1 MSHTLTKITAIL
13 ALLLFTGPAV
23 NATERLE
30 AELRETVS
38 DLAAF
43 GSRVTGY
50 PGADQAADYLKTRL
64 ADLGV
69 TEFHEQHF
77 HQPIPID
84 EGFTLSTEGETIRVY
99 GVWPNLVRTPTTPP
113 NGITGRL
120 AYGGRG
126 SLADLEGVPVE
137 GRIVAMEY
145 ESGPDWV
152 KAFHLGAEA
161 VVFLGSGHVHRR
173 EAAHKFL
180 DVPAD
185 LPRYFVDGA
194 DADRIRDLAKAEPS
208 ATIEGRMTWH
218 NAVGRN
224 VIGIIPGTD
233 PGLANEA
240 VYVSAFYDAMSPV
253 PAIAPGAEQAG
264 SAAVLIHTLERL
276 RRQDRARTIIVV
288 LTAGYFQQVAGAR
301 YLIPVIQASDERTEP
316 EERLPFSEDDQ
327 KLVDVLSPYTTRLFV
342 SINTTSGSDKLSV
355 VGKPKFPYRVDLKF
369 PPIGPPVLDMITTYE
384 DSIFGGEIVVGHSL
398 KTDYTRA
405 NLGSS
410 SESVPLDAAV
420 GALAGMPT
428 LGLGPSAYSRARFD
442 SPWDLPEDLDYAN
455 LARQADFAA
464 YLVSELVDLRDL
476 PAWDWGN
483 DVFASLKGEVVHYG
497 LRSYLPD
504 QPTAHAIVRVRL
516 RNPTLAGVRP
526 DFWAMADE
534 KGKFSIPGLE
544 TTRILYT
551 QKARIEA
558 YAVDD
563 ETGRV
568 TDAPDWA
575 HERHLPE
582 RALKVLMVDPVEE
595 VQVVTTEVEG
605 VTLFETF
612 DPRNL
617 LTPDR
622 LEVIDAKLEAEP
634 DDFSAV
640 LPLTLP
646 EMRMHS
652 YHDRIKSWKQPAVV
666 MFGEPG
672 ARLKVVMS
680 TGEYGLGRRL
690 LLLNSDVNDPEGIGY
705 PVSEP
710 RLTHTVFRVASDF
723 TTLNRQ
729 RIDNLESHGVF
740 NNRLSEFQRR
750 SERLLEEAET
760 ARSERRYADYLDR
773 ARLAWSYAAASYKD
787 VSSTQAGVIQGA
799 LFLLAMVVPFAH
811 FAERIVFGFSDL
823 KEQVFGFFGFFFAA
837 FVALR
842 YLHPA
847 FELSISPAVI
857 LLGFVILVLSILVTS
872 IGVTRLNQEMRDLV
886 SGRRGRER
894 NDLQRRGTWGTSV
907 GVGLAHLRRRPLR
920 TGLTC
925 GTLVLLTFSVLS
937 FTSIRST
944 LVTNKIDIGGGA
956 RYDGVMVRMPGWQY
970 MEMTA
975 LESLVDRFGAD
986 RVSPRGWLG
995 VENLSQNFLVSRVD
1009 AEAPDVQSVAL
1020 LGLTHLEAKVTRP
1033 QEGLTAGRWLL
1044 PGETDACLLP
1054 QDLADS
1060 LRIGPDTLGSAE
1072 ISVFGESFHVVGILE
1087 PDALEV
1093 KDLNNESMLPLDAE
1107 SREFAKAKVGTR
1119 LGSQLP
1125 TFPHL
1130 PADRSIVVPFSRLM
1144 RWEKGTLAS
1153 LGVLGGENFD
1163 ADLQLLAETMDLNLF
1178 AGQDGR
1184 RYLVNT
1190 VGLSSVSGVSDL
1202 AVPIGIAA
1210 LIVLN
1215 TMLGAVYER
1224 TSEIGTF
1231 NAVGLAPGHVS
1242 GLFMAEAA
1250 AYAVVGGVMGYL
1262 LGQTVAQTIGGTGLL
1277 EGLELNYSS
1286 LSAVISLGLVML
1298 VVMGSALYPARE
1310 AGKICTPGIERKW
1323 QPPKPE
1329 NDRLSLDLPF
1339 TLVPADA
1346 FGMAVFLHEFWA
1358 SHQEQSIGAGFYV
1371 ESLDV
1376 TRDGEH
1382 LGLTAHAWLAPF
1394 DQGVM
1399 QDVHLTMSPDP
1410 ETGYYEIH
1418 LTIDR
1423 TAGDADTWAR
1433 VNRTFLDDV
1442 RKQFLVW
1449 RTLAAED
1456 RQHYIDSL
1464 DDLVAGVVSV

>member
-1 MSHTLTKITAIL
+1 MYHTLFHILIVFAMVAGTAS
-13 ALLLFTGPAV
+13 ADDRTAS
-23 NATERLE
+23 A
-30 AELRETVS
+30 LRETIV
-38 DLAAF
+38 DLASF
-43 GSRVTGY
+43 ESRVTGY
-50 PGADQAADYLKTRL
+50 PGADRAADYIKTRL
-64 ADLGV
+64 RDLGV
-69 TEFHEQHF
+69 TDLTEQHF
-77 HQPIPID
+77 HHPIPVD
-84 EGFTLSTEGETIRVY
+84 EGFTLRSGSDRVQVF
-99 GVWPNLVRTPTTPP
+99 GLWPNLVRTSTTPP
-113 NGITGRL
+113 EGISGGL
-120 AYGGRG
+120 VYGGDG
-126 SLADLEGVPVE
+126 SLSALEGVPVAD
-137 GRIVAMEY
+137 RIVVLEY
-145 ESGPDWV
+145 ASGTNWL
-152 KAFHLGAEA
+152 KSFHLGAKA
-161 VVFLGSGHVHRR
+161 VVFLGSGHVHRSEGAR
-173 EAAHKFL
+173 KFL

-194 DADRIRDLAKAEPS
+194 EADRVRSWAKEARQ
-208 ATIEGRMTWH
+208 ATVSGKMTWR
-218 NAVGRN
+218 NAIGRN

-233 PGLANEA
+233 PDLRDEA
-240 VYVSAFYDAMSPV
+240 IYLNAYYDAMSPV
-253 PAIAPGAEQAG
+253 PAIAPGAEQAS
-264 SAAVLIHTLERL
+264 SAAVLVHTVEQLVRTD
-276 RRQDRARTIIVV
+276 RRRTVIAV
-288 LTAGYFQQVAGAR
+288 LTAGYFQNVAGTR
-301 YLIPVIQASDERTEP
+301 SLLPVIQASDDRTDP
-316 EERLPFSEDDQ
+316 EERLPLSAADQ
-327 KLVDVLSPYTTRLFV
+327 ALVDKLVPYTTRLFLGV
-342 SINTTSGSDKLSV
+342 NTTSGSAKLGID
-355 VGKPKFPYRVDLKF
+355 GKPRFPYRVDLKF
-369 PPIGPPVLDMITTYE
+369 APIGPQVLELIEAYE
-384 DSIFGGEIVVGHSL
+384 DSLFGGEVMIGHSL

-405 NLGSS
+405 KFGSG
-410 SESVPLDAAV
+410 SESVPQDAAV
-420 GALAGMPT
+420 SSLAGAPT
-428 LGLGPSAYSRARFD
+428 LAIGPGADSRDRFD
-442 SPWDLPEDLDYAN
+442 SPYDLPDAIDYAN
-455 LARQADFAA
+455 LARHADFTAFIA
-464 YLVSELVDLRDL
+464 SELADHADL

-483 DVFASLKGEVVHYG
+483 DVFASVKGEVVHYG

-504 QPTAHAIVRVRL
+504 QPTANAIVRVRR
-516 RNPTLAGVRP
+516 RNPTVAGVRP
-526 DFWAMADE
+526 DFWAMADDE
-534 KGKFSIPGLE
+534 GKFTIPGLE

-551 QKARIEA
+551 QKVRIEA
-558 YAVDD
+558 YGVDE

-622 LEVIDAKLEAEP
+622 FEVIDAALEAEP

-640 LPLTLP
+640 LPLTVP
-646 EMRMHS
+646 EMRKHS
-652 YHDRIKSWKQPAVV
+652 YANRVKSWTQPAVV

-672 ARLKVVMS
+672 SSLKAVMS

-690 LLLNSDVNDPEGIGY
+690 LLLNSTSDDPDGLGY
-705 PVSEP
+705 EVSEP
-710 RLTHTVFRVASDF
+710 RLTNTVYRVASDF
-723 TTLNRQ
+723 TALNRQ

-740 NNRLSEFQRR
+740 NNRLAAFQRR
-750 SERLLEEAET
+750 SESLLEEA
-760 ARSERRYADYLDR
+760 RSAQAEYRHADFLDR

-811 FAERIVFGFSDL
+811 FAERIVFGFPDL
-823 KEQVFGFFGFFFAA
+823 RSQVFGFFGFFFAA
-837 FVALR
+837 FIALR

-872 IGVTRLNQEMRDLV
+872 IGITRLNQEMRDLV

-894 NDLQRRGTWGTSV
+894 NDLQRTGTWGTSV

-944 LVTNKIDIGGGA
+944 LVTNKIDIGSGA
-956 RYDGVMVRMPGWQY
+956 RYDGVMLRMPGWQH

-975 LESLVDRFGAD
+975 FESMVDRFGED
-986 RVSPRGWLG
+986 RVAPRAWLG
-995 VENLSQNFLVSRVD
+995 VENLTQSFMIERHD
-1009 AEAPDVQSVAL
+1009 REAPDVQCIAM
-1020 LGLTHLEAKVTRP
+1020 LGLTAVESRVTRP
-1033 QEGLTAGRWLL
+1033 QDGLIAGRWLR
-1044 PGETDACLLP
+1044 PDERDGCLLP
-1054 QDLADS
+1054 RDLADS
-1060 LRIGPDTLGSAE
+1060 LRIGPGDLDKAE
-1072 ISVFGESFHVVGILE
+1072 VAIFGELFRVIGILE

-1107 SREFAKAKVGTR
+1107 SREFAKAKVGTS

-1130 PADRSIVVPFSRLM
+1130 PADRSIVLPFDRVM

-1153 LGVLGGENFD
+1153 MGILAGERFD
-1163 ADLQLLAETMDLNLF
+1163 EDLQLLAETMDLNLF

-1190 VGLSSVSGVSDL
+1190 VGVASVSGVSDL

-1298 VVMGSALYPARE
+1298 VVMGSAVYPARE

-1323 QPPKPE
+1323 QPPRPE

-1339 TLVPADA
+1339 TLVPGDA
-1346 FGMAVFLHEFWA
+1346 LGMAAFLHEFWA

-1371 ESLDV
+1371 ESLEV
-1376 TRDGEH
+1376 ARDDAN
-1382 LGLTAHAWLAPF
+1382 LSLTAHAWLAPF

-1399 QDVHLTMSPDP
+1399 QDVHLTMAPDQ
-1410 ETGYYEIH
+1410 ETGYYTIH

-1456 RQHYIDSL
+1456 RQFYVDSL
-1464 DDLVAGVVSV
+1464 DDLVTRDEVTV